1 MRAVSQI
8 ILDLDLRMDNLV
20 NLFPNSSL
28 TPEEPLF
35 KEHSILKTFK
45 NHQRVFTWKH
55 SRGRREAQE
64 GRDICVLVG
73 DSLCCTVETNTTLQ
87 SSCIL
92 SPCLFNLYA
101 EYIMRNAG
109 QDGAQAGIKIAGR
122 NINNQI
128 CRWHHPYGRKQR
140 RTKEPLDDSERG
152 KWKSWLEAQH
162 SEN

>member
-64 GRDICVLVG
+64 GRDICVLVA
-73 DSLCCTVETNTTLQ
+73 DSLCCTAETNTTLQ

-128 CRWHHPYGRKQR
+128 CR
-140 RTKEPLDDSERG
+140 
-152 KWKSWLEAQH
+152 
-162 SEN
+162 

>member
-64 GRDICVLVG
+64 GRGICVLVA
-73 DSLCCTVETNTTLQ
+73 DSLCCTAETNTTLQ

-128 CRWHHPYGRKQR
+128 CRWHHPYGRKR
-140 RTKEPLDDSERG
+140 KELKSLLMTVKGGSEKVDLR
-152 KWKSWLEAQH
+152 L
-162 SEN
+162 NI

>member
-20 NLFPNSSL
+20 YLFPNSSL

-73 DSLCCTVETNTTLQ
+73 DSLCCTAETNTTLQ

-128 CRWHHPYGRKQR
+128 CRYHHPYGRKWR
-140 RTKEPLDDSERG
+140 RTKEPHDESKRG
-152 KWKSWLEAQH
+152 G
-162 SEN
+162 